1 MEETSASYGVAFN
14 KFVDSMKVFD
24 ADEWKDM
31 NFKRSLINEDLKDDM
46 KDVPETIKRIA
57 IESQSASEAID
68 RFSASQTFA
77 AKSGEFLKN
86 SLKSIAFASLEAV
99 ISAVAVTI
107 ITKAIT
113 AIDEYIHREEIL
125 RNKISDTSN
134 SLKEQSADIED
145 LNKCVEENNKKM
157 DELARNDVGEIID
170 KEELTKLQLANK
182 DLQRQIELKERL
194 RALEANE
201 QNDDVN
207 KALGMSG
214 KAHIYRVN
222 DGDQKQNQQGSSY
235 LTGGST
241 MTGSSY
247 GAAPAVDE
255 APVVSLVVEGTPIE
269 RLQAYKNNY
278 DALKESLASLN
289 QEKDNGEITDEEYQR
304 RSQAINKSM
313 EDISKK
319 ALEQANDIRT
329 LDEAL
334 DENGEGYKDTHEAC
348 QKAIDDYLNWSDVS
362 ESGLTGI
369 ERATK
374 NYKSEVEDGVDG
386 AKALM
391 EALDAGKI
399 EEGGD
404 AYDYAAALA
413 QKYGVEV
420 DTLIEALQKLHDEE
434 NQTSEPDWHVDT
446 AAELVSLMKDLSESS
461 GAYYDKVKALTGA
474 YNSMYQDQRLSSD
487 AMQSLLAVYPD
498 LISQMEV
505 ENGVVK
511 ISKDVLS
518 DKFDAIKG
526 AMIATVQS
534 EMEATKAAINEAQT
548 RIKTYQAE
556 ITAISAL
563 YSAIGGVDGIK
574 KQMDAGYVTQYNKL
588 GPKQREALKG
598 YWDSQKVIED
608 ATAQLEQQQKT
619 LDVLSGLTLANYS
632 GATKGASSA
641 TKGATAAAKEHKKA
655 LESQKKA
662 LEETKDSLD
671 KYANKLKVYG
681 QAAIDEIE
689 KRIDAIEKDK
699 DAQTDAI
706 DAEIK
711 KLQEQEKAQNKV
723 YENQIK
729 ELQEKKEALEKANDE
744 EDRAIKLAELQD
756 ALARARAARTTRVY
770 TKNEGFVWRAD
781 QSAVDDAQKELDDQ
795 MREWKN
801 KDILQ
806 AIEDEIDKIN
816 DLKDALSESTDAQ
829 VEALEKRKDA
839 IEEAAKVETDKLK
852 ELKDKWSEVVGL
864 IGTSWEDYQEK
875 LRAMAEFSGM
885 TYEQMGA
892 GVDAFKDKV
901 IENMKS
907 LGEVTNQ
914 IEALTN
920 AISKLDT
927 DSGSDDGS
935 GGGGSGFF
943 DGMKTGADDAADSI
957 EGANER
963 LDKLKKTLEISSG
976 NAKAFNDTMLDY
988 NRIAHD
994 ASLSDEERRVAFGR
1008 LIQTGAELHRTQEGM
1023 TSAVADYIVELLNE
1037 KGITEEARQSE
1048 IEAVQSLATQYGVD
1062 YADIMKA
1069 LEDYRNGLD
1078 LTKENNKQTFDDIGQ
1093 VISTFKE
1100 AVNVGFDQVESSS
1113 YKICAAASKI
1123 KEDWATNLGGAK
1135 TIIDEFKR
1143 AAQEAANIK
1152 VDVLGGGRNTVH
1164 PARYAS
1170 GTLGVESTH
1179 IAITDEAGPEIK
1191 IRPTSGQYSLMT
1203 KGSSVIP
1210 AQPTANLWKFGLDP
1224 DAFLQQHIK
1233 QRTIG
1238 DIEIKQPKAAR
1249 GAPVINVG
1257 DIKMYGVND
1266 VESFGRVIHERAA
1279 TVFAQEFSK

>member
-1 MEETSASYGVAFN
+1 MNSSSVKWDDIYARKEQ
-14 KFVDSMKVFD
+14 
-24 ADEWKDM
+24 ADK
-31 NFKRSLINEDLKDDM
+31 DLKGI
-46 KDVPETIKRIA
+46 PETIKRIA
-57 IESQSASEAID
+57 IESNSASEAMD
-68 RFSASQTFA
+68 RFSASQTLL
-77 AKSGEFLKN
+77 AKSGEVLKN

-99 ISAVAVTI
+99 ISAVAATI
-107 ITKAIT
+107 ITKAVT
-113 AIDEYIHREEIL
+113 AIDEYIRREEIL

-157 DELARNDVGEIID
+157 DELARNDAGEIID
-170 KEELTKLQLANK
+170 QEELSKLQLANK

-222 DGDQKQNQQGSSY
+222 DDGQKQNPQGSSY

-269 RLQAYKNNY
+269 RLQAYKDNY

-289 QEKDNGEITDEEYQR
+289 QEKDSGEVTDEEYQR

-334 DENGEGYKDTHEAC
+334 DENSEGYKDTHEAC

-374 NYKSEVEDGVDG
+374 DYKSEVEDGVDG

-391 EALDAGKI
+391 EALDAGEI
-399 EEGGD
+399 EKGGD
-404 AYDYAAALA
+404 AYKYAAELA
-413 QKYGVEV
+413 KKYNVEV
-420 DTLIEALQKLHDEE
+420 NTLIEALQRLHDEE

-548 RIKTYQAE
+548 RIKAYQAE
-556 ITAISAL
+556 ITALSAL
-563 YSAIGGVDGIK
+563 YSFIGGVDGIK
-574 KQMDAGYVTQYNKL
+574 KQMDAGYVTLYNKL

-920 AISKLDT
+920 AINKLDT

-943 DGMKTGADDAADSI
+943 GGMKTGADDAADSI

-963 LDKLKKTLEISSG
+963 LDKLKETLEISSG

-1037 KGITEEARQSE
+1037 KGVTEEARQSE

-1152 VDVLGGGRNTVH
+1152 VDVLGGSRNTVR

>member
-1 MEETSASYGVAFN
+1 MN
-14 KFVDSMKVFD
+14 QD
-24 ADEWKDM
+24 AKYWS
-31 NFKRSLINEDLKDDM
+31 NPLKRKEQAEKDLKGI
-46 KDVPETIKRIA
+46 PETIKRIA
-57 IESQSASEAID
+57 IESNSASEAMD

-77 AKSGEFLKN
+77 AKSGEVLKN

-107 ITKAIT
+107 ITKAVA

-125 RNKISDTSN
+125 RDKISDTSN
-134 SLKEQSADIED
+134 SLKEQAADIED

-157 DELARNDVGEIID
+157 DELARNDAGEIID
-170 KEELTKLQLANK
+170 QEELTKLQLANQ
-182 DLQRQIELKERL
+182 DLKRQIELKERL

-201 QNDDVN
+201 QNEDVN

-214 KAHIYRVN
+214 KAHIYKVN
-222 DGDQKQNQQGSSY
+222 DGGQKQNPQGSSY
-235 LTGGST
+235 LTGGAT
-241 MTGSSY
+241 VAGSSY
-247 GAAPAVDE
+247 GAAPAVDK
-255 APVVSLVVEGTPIE
+255 ASVVSLVVEGTPIE
-269 RLQAYKNNY
+269 RLQAYKDNY
-278 DALKESLASLN
+278 DALKESLANLN
-289 QEKDNGEITDEEYQR
+289 KEKDNGEITDEEYQR

-313 EDISKK
+313 EDLSGK

-334 DENGEGYKDTHEAC
+334 DENGEGYKETHAAC
-348 QKAIDDYLNWSDVS
+348 QEAIDDYLKWSDVS
-362 ESGLTGI
+362 ESGLTAV

-374 NYKSEVEDGVDG
+374 AYKSEVEDGVDG

-399 EEGGD
+399 EESGD
-404 AYDYAAALA
+404 AYDYAAELA
-413 QKYGVEV
+413 KKYGVEV

-474 YNSMYQDQRLSSD
+474 YNSMYQDQKLSSD

-548 RIKTYQAE
+548 RIKAYQAE

-574 KQMDAGYVTQYNKL
+574 KQMDAGYVTQYNKMTQS
-588 GPKQREALKG
+588 QREALKG
-598 YWDSQKVIED
+598 YWDSQKTIAD

-641 TKGATAAAKEHKKA
+641 TKGATSAAKEHKKA

-662 LEETKDSLD
+662 LEETKDTLE
-671 KYANKLKVYG
+671 KYASKLKVYG
-681 QAAIDEIE
+681 QAAVDEIE
-689 KRIDAIEKDK
+689 KRIDAIEKGK

-711 KLQEQEKAQNKV
+711 KLQEQEKEQNKV
-723 YENQIK
+723 YEKQIK

-770 TKNEGFVWRAD
+770 TKDEGFVWRVD
-781 QSAVDDAQKELDDQ
+781 QSAVDDAKKDLDDQ
-795 MREWKN
+795 MREWNN
-801 KDILQ
+801 KDVLQ
-806 AIEDEIDKIN
+806 AIDDEIDKIN
-816 DLKDALSESTDAQ
+816 DLKDALGETTDAQ
-829 VEALEKRKDA
+829 VESLEKRKDA
-839 IEEAAKVETDKLK
+839 IEEAAKAETDKLK
-852 ELKDKWSEVVGL
+852 EVKDKWSEVINL
-864 IGTSWEDYQEK
+864 IGTSWDDYQEK
-875 LRAMAEFSGM
+875 LKAAAEFSDM
-885 TYEQMGA
+885 TLAKMEEGIS
-892 GVDAFKDKV
+892 GFKDRV

-907 LGEVTNQ
+907 LGDVTNQ
-914 IEALTN
+914 IDEVTKS
-920 AISKLDT
+920 ISALDT
-927 DSGSDDGS
+927 EAGEAGGE
-935 GGGGSGFF
+935 GGGLG
-943 DGMKTGADDAADSI
+943 GARNSLGGLGDESSK
-957 EGANER
+957 AN
-963 LDKLKKTLEISSG
+963 DKLKALKETLEKSSEKLKTLADDMSKYEAMSED
-976 NAKAFNDTMLDY
+976 ATLTDEVRKRALD
-988 NRIAHD
+988 NVI
-994 ASLSDEERRVAFGR
+994 ETGR
-1008 LIQTGAELHRTQEGM
+1008 AMHEVQDGM
-1023 TSAVADYIVELLNE
+1023 TGAVADYIIEL
-1037 KGITEEARQSE
+1037 GTERDVTQEAKQAE
-1048 IEAVQSLATQYGVD
+1048 IESVISLADQYGVS
-1062 YADIMKA
+1062 YEDIVTR
-1069 LEDYRNGLD
+1069 LEVYRHSLD
-1078 LTKENNKQTFDDIGQ
+1078 LTKDENKQTFDDIGQ

-1100 AVNVGFDQVESSS
+1100 TVGTEFGEVEDSS
-1113 YKICAAASKI
+1113 YKICAIASKI
-1123 KEDWATNLGGAK
+1123 KGEWVTNLDEAK
-1135 TIIDEFKR
+1135 AAIDQFKQK
-1143 AAQEAANIK
+1143 AQEAVFALQGINDTMTTFSSNPVGK
-1152 VDVLGGGRNTVH
+1152 GGVSRQGGGGSKATKT
-1164 PARYAS
+1164 ARRFAS
-1170 GTLGVESTH
+1170 GTLDIGATQ
-1179 IAITDEAGPEIK
+1179 IAITDEEGPEIK
-1191 IRPTSGQYSLMT
+1191 IRPTTGQYSLLT

-1210 AQPTANLWKFGLDP
+1210 AQPSANLWKFGLDP
-1224 DAFLQQHIK
+1224 DAFLQQHIR
-1233 QRTIG
+1233 QRSIG
-1238 DIEIKQPKAAR
+1238 NIEIKQPKATR
-1249 GAPVINVG
+1249 SAPVVNVG

-1279 TVFAQEFSK
+1279 TIFAQEFSK